1 MSELLKKSLD
11 LLRLTVNDYV
21 DSTPEGIIE
30 IVNIAALN
38 DGDDFLESSFPIIL
52 SIVNIQEDTVARN
65 PYLYE
70 KKVDNSTPDKYLNPA
85 QHLNV
90 SILFT
95 AYSKEQK
102 QDTYLEGINKLEGVI
117 RCFQQQNVYTM
128 EGTKLILDLQSQ
140 NINELNQLWSMLGNK
155 YMPSVLY
162 KMRMLT
168 IQHDPVEGDQVI
180 EKAKIK
186 LWKND
191 PEDVTGLLE
200 ETNDITVNNT

>member
-1 MSELLKKSLD
+1 MPELLKKSLD
-11 LLRLTVNDYV
+11 FLKLEVNNYV
-21 DSTPEGIIE
+21 NATPDGIIE

-52 SIVNIQEDTVARN
+52 SIVNIEEDTIARN
-65 PYLYE
+65 PYLY
-70 KKVDNSTPDKYLNPA
+70 KKKIDNSTPDKFLNPA

-117 RCFQQQNVYTM
+117 RCFQQQNVFMM

-140 NINELNQLWSMLGNK
+140 SINELNQLWSMLGNK

-162 KMRMLT
+162 KMRMIT

-180 EKAKIK
+180 EKVRIK
-186 LWKND
+186 LWRND
-191 PEDVTGLLE
+191 PEDVTGQLE
-200 ETNDITVNNT
+200 ETNDISVNNT